1 MGNSLLRELS
11 CLRKNQKKIRKENL
25 GVKRKRQEMTTFEG
39 ESQGQG
45 KEFPYTSNQ
54 DNENGSGYEEVC
66 YTVINLLPLRRTSLN
81 SNNDGYENI
90 DSTTRRGRPFKAEL
104 ETEYSLLRTSVIG
117 LSSCTP
123 EHDYELVLPK

>member
-1 MGNSLLRELS
+1 MGNSLLREL
-11 CLRKNQKKIRKENL
+11 
-25 GVKRKRQEMTTFEG
+25 RQEMTTFEG

-45 KEFPYTSNQ
+45 KESKEFPYTSNQ

>member
-1 MGNSLLRELS
+1 MHIIYIEKIVLNLKNLDIKGKDVRFHDFSLCVS
-11 CLRKNQKKIRKENL
+11 
-25 GVKRKRQEMTTFEG
+25 
-39 ESQGQG
+39 
-45 KEFPYTSNQ
+45 Q